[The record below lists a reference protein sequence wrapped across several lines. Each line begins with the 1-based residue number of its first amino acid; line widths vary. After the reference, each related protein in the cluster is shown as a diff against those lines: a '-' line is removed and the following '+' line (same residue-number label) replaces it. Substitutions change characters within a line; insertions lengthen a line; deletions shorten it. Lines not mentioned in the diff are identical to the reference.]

1 MTNQPEKRLTET
13 ELRIC
18 LKYPASE
25 LEHEWLACHIAALE
39 SDLARV
45 TQERDE
51 LRSELP
57 GIRKRLDAA
66 EKFHTKIHEVTEHNM
81 LLCAEVTTLKQE
93 RDEARAKL
101 AKRNKRGTLAFT
113 EKEIKRINRNI
124 QRGKERG

>member
-51 LRSELP
+51 ARATIKNRCDACYVEMINRSKQPVCLGWEAKARE
-57 GIRKRLDAA
+57 GKFGQAEYDAHAVNHRLYGEHVAYA
-66 EKFHTKIHEVTEHNM
+66 EALKLLSAPAPEPHERN
-81 LLCAEVTTLKQE
+81 
-93 RDEARAKL
+93 RDES
-101 AKRNKRGTLAFT
+101 
-113 EKEIKRINRNI
+113 
-124 QRGKERG
+124 